1 MEKIFNLLDDRL
13 KENIYGYIDNL
24 LDLEISDLNYKMGG
38 LTEENWDNLS
48 KEDRKN
54 YIVVTLMFWNSRLE
68 IKKLKGELEEDLEGL
83 KELRKEVEDLT
94 DILYKDYINYNG
106 GNK

>member
-24 LDLEISDLNYKMGG
+24 LALEISDLDYKMGG

-54 YIVVTLMFWNSRLE
+54 YVVVTLILWNARLE
-68 IKKLKGELEEDLEGL
+68 SRKLNGESEEDLR
-83 KELRKEVEDLT
+83 ELREQLEELT
-94 DILYKDYINYNG
+94 DILYEDYIN
-106 GNK
+106 

>member
-24 LDLEISDLNYKMGG
+24 LALEISDLDYKMGG

-54 YIVVTLMFWNSRLE
+54 YVVVMVIFLNATFESR
-68 IKKLKGELEEDLEGL
+68 KLNGESEEDLR
-83 KELRKEVEDLT
+83 ELREQLEELT
-94 DILYKDYINYNG
+94 DILYEDYIN
-106 GNK
+106 

>member
-54 YIVVTLMFWNSRLE
+54 YIVVTLMFWNARVESR
-68 IKKLKGELEEDLEGL
+68 KLNGESEEDLR
-83 KELRKEVEDLT
+83 ELREQLEELT
-94 DILYKDYINYNG
+94 DILYEDYIN
-106 GNK
+106 

>member
-24 LDLEISDLNYKMGG
+24 LALEISDLDYKMSG

-54 YIVVTLMFWNSRLE
+54 YIVVTLMLWNARFESR
-68 IKKLKGELEEDLEGL
+68 KLNGESEEDLR
-83 KELRKEVEDLT
+83 ELREQLEELT
-94 DILYKDYINYNG
+94 DILYEDYIN
-106 GNK
+106 